1 MTSHKIASV
10 LYGVSMQ
17 MQMDFT
23 WDFICTGEIL
33 EGNFMLGWHHMIL
46 ASGFHS
52 LEEILQQ
59 MAEIEGKPVHV
70 FDNCIV
76 CVIWEKRLC
85 I

>member
-1 MTSHKIASV
+1 
-10 LYGVSMQ
+10 
-17 MQMDFT
+17 
-23 WDFICTGEIL
+23 
-33 EGNFMLGWHHMIL
+33 MIL